1 MKTLKVFLIALYT
14 FIYGYSVYK
23 TDVEPERPV
32 WGWICALVFLI
43 FCIWAISEHIKNEYS
58 NNSNG

>member
-1 MKTLKVFLIALYT
+1 MKALKIFLVALYA

-23 TDVEPERPV
+23 TGVEPERPV

-43 FCIWAISEHIKNEYS
+43 SCIWLISEHIKNEYG